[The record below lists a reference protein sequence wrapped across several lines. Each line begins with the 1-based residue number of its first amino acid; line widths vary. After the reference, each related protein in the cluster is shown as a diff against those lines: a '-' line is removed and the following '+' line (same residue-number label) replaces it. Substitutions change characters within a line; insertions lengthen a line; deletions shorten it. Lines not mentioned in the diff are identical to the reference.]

1 MQINLTRENIITI
14 LTRHYLWLITLSI
27 FTVWQALSISQWPQS
42 WLDLVNY
49 APYAIML
56 IGGFISLWLN
66 RLQPFLVLLSV
77 FLVNVIFG
85 LFAPS
90 EQVSIAQSVLFT
102 MLSFLLPLNL
112 LLWNGLSE
120 KGIQNKAFNHF
131 VLVVFVAQG
140 FLIYWVM
147 RELNLQWIEKIAL
160 PIFPGLDFYHL
171 SFASTL
177 SFLLAGFV
185 LSLKLNGQKQL
196 RVFSHSVV
204 FILLLMAF
212 ALNQSLQVGV
222 LPWVSSMVGL
232 IVILSLALDA
242 HHIAYMDELTG
253 IKGRRALNESF
264 MGLGKRYALAMVDI
278 DHFKNFNDTHGHDMG
293 DQVLKMVALILD
305 TVVGGKAYRYGGEEF
320 TLVFPGK
327 TAEQVMQE
335 LERLREEVANHVIY
349 LNESTESSSKTKKSS
364 KSSSKMVSITIS
376 LGVAEPDVQHSTPEQ
391 VMKFADEG
399 LYKAKRLGRNKLVRS
414 MEKTLKATP
423 KPRAKKSA

>member
-1 MQINLTRENIITI
+1 M
-14 LTRHYLWLITLSI
+14 
-27 FTVWQALSISQWPQS
+27 A
-42 WLDLVNY
+42 Y
-49 APYAIML
+49 APYAVML
-56 IGGFISLWLN
+56 IAGFISLWLN

-77 FLVNVIFG
+77 FMVNVIFSF
-85 LFAPS
+85 FAPS

-102 MLSFLLPLNL
+102 LLSFLLPLNL
-112 LLWNGLSE
+112 LLWSVLSE
-120 KGIQNKAFNHF
+120 KGIQNTAFNNF
-131 VLVVFVAQG
+131 VLAVFVAQG
-140 FLIYWVM
+140 VLIYWVM
-147 RELNLQWIEKIAL
+147 RELNLQWIETIAL

-177 SFLLAGFV
+177 GFLLAGFI

-196 RVFSHSVV
+196 RVFSHAGV
-204 FILLLMAF
+204 FVLLLMAF
-212 ALNQSLQVGV
+212 ALNQYLQVGV
-222 LPWVSSMVGL
+222 LAWVSSMVGL
-232 IVILSLALDA
+232 IVILSLVLDA

-253 IKGRRALNESF
+253 IKGRRALNEFF
-264 MGLGKRYALAMVDI
+264 MGLGKRYAIAMVDI

-327 TAEQVMQE
+327 SAEQVTQE

-349 LNESTESSSKTKKSS
+349 LNEAEVGSNKAKKASSKV
-364 KSSSKMVSITIS
+364 VSITIS
-376 LGVAEPDVQHSTPEQ
+376 LGVAEPDAQHTTPEQ

-414 MEKTLKATP
+414 MGKSAKAAPKT
-423 KPRAKKSA
+423 RAKKSA